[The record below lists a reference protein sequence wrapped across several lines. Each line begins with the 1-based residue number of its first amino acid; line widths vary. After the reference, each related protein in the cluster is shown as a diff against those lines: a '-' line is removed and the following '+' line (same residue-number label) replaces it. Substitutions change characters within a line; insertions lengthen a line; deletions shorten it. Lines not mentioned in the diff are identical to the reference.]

1 MFRDLL
7 GGLKKEAE
15 KRLAE
20 QEDARKREEQN
31 RKETPKPETAKQ
43 YNQPQNR
50 NRRTGKYGRLA
61 AWIKS
66 NYSQNFKDGLTSDE
80 IKIELDKIFAE
91 LESKGSLS
99 GDAKRGF
106 RSFIDT
112 RKYSDLVK
120 VRE

>member
-7 GGLKKEAE
+7 GSIKKEAE

-20 QEDARKREEQN
+20 QEEARRREDQ
-31 RKETPKPETAKQ
+31 KQ
-43 YNQPQNR
+43 RESPVNPVQRNQPQKR

-66 NYSQNFKDGLTSDE
+66 NYGDNFRDGLTSDE
-80 IKIELDKIFAE
+80 VKRELDRVFAQ
-91 LESKGSLS
+91 LESNGSLS
-99 GDAKRGF
+99 GDAKKGF
-106 RSFIDT
+106 RTFIDT
-112 RKYSDLVK
+112 RKYGDLVK